1 MFSHRQR
8 PLGARRQRRGDVRA
22 PAFTDVF
29 FDLSLQGPRVRA
41 YPFEQP
47 PHHVVV
53 HCRPQ

>member
-1 MFSHRQR
+1 MFPRRQR